1 MRCVCAADP
10 VNLAVGQPVGGVG
23 LMMHNRRRNR
33 VNSTVVRREGSRVT
47 LRVDQ
52 SFGNCPK
59 YIQVRVQGDQTGA
72 WGHDYWPHLCDNCT
86 AGAACSRRCSAMAAK
101 TCMLRMHLPSTTA
114 WGREQALPS
123 DDPWQAPGSLAPVP
137 SFV

>member
-1 MRCVCAADP
+1 MRCVRAADP

-47 LRVDQ
+47 LHVDQ

-59 YIQVRVQGDQTGA
+59 YIQVR
-72 WGHDYWPHLCDNCT
+72 L
-86 AGAACSRRCSAMAAK
+86 RRN
-101 TCMLRMHLPSTTA
+101 
-114 WGREQALPS
+114 
-123 DDPWQAPGSLAPVP
+123 
-137 SFV
+137 